1 MTKDPRRFY
10 VYAYLRSKDSE
21 TGPRLSPYYIGK
33 GCGKR
38 AFEKYGRTVPA
49 PIDNS
54 YIVFVEEG
62 LTEIEA
68 FFLETYCIQTYGRID
83 LGNGILRNLT
93 DGGEGTSGLVVSEE
107 TRRKLSDMRRGKNH
121 HSWGKRGELSPLWG
135 KPRSEETKRKMS
147 EARQGGKHP
156 LWGKKHSEESK
167 RKMSEARTGKVF
179 SEETKRNMK
188 LAQTKYLYELVDPDG
203 EVYITDNLSDFSKQ
217 YNLHNGRLNMVVN
230 GKAPHYKK
238 WTGRIVEKLR

>member
-1 MTKDPRRFY
+1 
-10 VYAYLRSKDSE
+10 
-21 TGPRLSPYYIGK
+21 
-33 GCGKR
+33 
-38 AFEKYGRTVPA
+38 
-49 PIDNS
+49 
-54 YIVFVEEG
+54 
-62 LTEIEA
+62 
-68 FFLETYCIQTYGRID
+68 
-83 LGNGILRNLT
+83 
-93 DGGEGTSGLVVSEE
+93 
-107 TRRKLSDMRRGKNH
+107 MRRGKNH

-147 EARQGGKHP
+147 EARQGEKHP
-156 LWGKKHSEESK
+156 LWGKKHSEESR

-188 LAQTKYLYELVDPDG
+188 LAQTKYLYELIDPDG